1 MDRQRWGVKEKIGVS
16 GKPNLESSSTRSGGR
31 PRGRRSS
38 TRGSPPARLRGM
50 SARHSSLA
58 APTSRRRR
66 SRMPCTAAA
75 SCSRFNV
82 ATAITPN
89 SSTLAEQIVVYFR
102 WTRIVQRHAVDLTRQ
117 GAEPGAYAEAVG
129 ARDFSGGKFIEHSGS
144 LIAADRYRS
153 EVDNQLGYVAC
164 SP

>member
-50 SARHSSLA
+50 SARQFLGG
-58 APTSRRRR
+58 PTSRRRR